1 MKVRRDKCYRCC
13 DKNQCEQCGSRQDNT
28 LVCDHCETETDV
40 LYEYNDEYLCYDCL
54 FDTIPT
60 IERR

>member
-1 MKVRRDKCYRCC
+1 MIIRRDKCYCC
-13 DKNQCEQCGSRQDNT
+13 YEKNQCEQCGSRQDTT
-28 LVCDHCETETDV
+28 LVCDHCEMETDV

-54 FDTIPT
+54 FDVIPT